1 MGKCTVGPFSGLD
14 LEERIMSLVV
24 DYLPLSGVE
33 VLIKQMEVKSGIGA
47 GDRTLEVTS
56 HKTE

>member
-1 MGKCTVGPFSGLD
+1 MGSFSGLD

-24 DYLPLSGVE
+24 DYFPLSGVE

-47 GDRTLEVTS
+47 RDRTLEVTN

>member
-1 MGKCTVGPFSGLD
+1 MGPFSGLD
-14 LEERIMSLVV
+14 LEERIMSLVM